1 MSIRKNS
8 LEWITYN
15 SVLDCDSYQL
25 SMKNAGGFLS
35 ANDVSRRCFFETHF
49 GEYIEQRIVSTP

>member
-35 ANDVSRRCFFETHF
+35 ANEVSRLCFFEAHF
-49 GEYIEQRIVSTP
+49 WDYI